1 MIMKTMHAS
10 ARVQRSMKEV
20 YERVSGGKI
29 PYRNPDGYA
38 DPTAYAALSK
48 AQVEQDEADVRC
60 QQLIRALKTMIDLS
74 DYDLL
79 ARIELRDRKTGRN
92 YR

>member
-1 MIMKTMHAS
+1 MKNMIPK
-10 ARVQRSMKEV
+10 
-20 YERVSGGKI
+20 
-29 PYRNPDGYA
+29 RNPDGYV
-38 DPTAYAALSK
+38 DPTAYEALTSV
-48 AQVEQDEADVRC
+48 QTEQDDADQRC
-60 QQLIRALKTMIDLS
+60 QQFIRALKTMIDLA

>member
-1 MIMKTMHAS
+1 MNGS
-10 ARVQRSMKEV
+10 
-20 YERVSGGKI
+20 I
-29 PYRNPDGYA
+29 PYRNPEGYA
-38 DPTAYAALSK
+38 DPTAHKALS
-48 AQVEQDEADVRC
+48 AVQAEQDEADQRC

-79 ARIELRDRKTGRN
+79 ARIEVRDRKTGRV